1 MKKLLSISL
10 ATVLCFGLSI
20 PASAAAE
27 DSLPAVNE
35 TEIVSTKEMFV
46 NHPEFLSDAIITKTE
61 LDNNTYSF
69 DFATQEEVPLSD
81 SETKITQKLQKLSL
95 SAKMKQKMLRHP
107 FRQTWQTRPILLK
120 ELVLAVPCICRVI
133 WNTSP

>member
-61 LDNNTYSF
+61 LDNNIF
-69 DFATQEEVPLSD
+69 
-81 SETKITQKLQKLSL
+81 I
-95 SAKMKQKMLRHP
+95 
-107 FRQTWQTRPILLK
+107 
-120 ELVLAVPCICRVI
+120 
-133 WNTSP
+133 

>member
-35 TEIVSTKEMFV
+35 TEIVSTKEIYYIPKCISNDRKVVQLAEQMICNDHCF
-46 NHPEFLSDAIITKTE
+46 FCASSRWI
-61 LDNNTYSF
+61 
-69 DFATQEEVPLSD
+69 
-81 SETKITQKLQKLSL
+81 
-95 SAKMKQKMLRHP
+95 
-107 FRQTWQTRPILLK
+107 RPT
-120 ELVLAVPCICRVI
+120 P
-133 WNTSP
+133 

>member
-35 TEIVSTKEMFV
+35 TEIVSTKELHNV
-46 NHPEFLSDAIITKTE
+46 RHSSENHISV
-61 LDNNTYSF
+61 
-69 DFATQEEVPLSD
+69 EVLPPC
-81 SETKITQKLQKLSL
+81 LQNS
-95 SAKMKQKMLRHP
+95 R
-107 FRQTWQTRPILLK
+107 
-120 ELVLAVPCICRVI
+120 
-133 WNTSP
+133 

>member
-35 TEIVSTKEMFV
+35 TEIVSTKDMFLL
-46 NHPEFLSDAIITKTE
+46 FISC
-61 LDNNTYSF
+61 
-69 DFATQEEVPLSD
+69 FALQLHD
-81 SETKITQKLQKLSL
+81 S
-95 SAKMKQKMLRHP
+95 
-107 FRQTWQTRPILLK
+107 
-120 ELVLAVPCICRVI
+120 
-133 WNTSP
+133 